1 VQTGVL
7 DTRKVDWALCNES
20 NREMWSAYRAP
31 VHGAFVPVC
40 NRPCPHNEVT
50 ALALRSMGPVPEQ
63 VFAPV
68 SANSEPVW
76 RDLQRF
82 ARRYRDG
89 AWSWRATA
97 ESYSGTLRRRYLEA
111 ARSLEEDGLSGVQ
124 DWTIRAFLKTEK
136 NRQPG
141 KAMKPRLIYPRSSRY
156 NLEVASRL
164 KPFEHWLWGRLV
176 GSVLGFDGSRLVAK
190 GLNQRQRANLIRKKF
205 NSFRKCVCFEADGEA
220 FEAHVG
226 PASLREEQK
235 VYGAAFPGDTRLRHL
250 LTKQLELF
258 GTTSC
263 GAKFSRK
270 GARASGDYN
279 TGMGNSIVFLVE
291 VVAALRSYG
300 LSHFDVLVDGDN
312 VLVFLEQDECEPV
325 LEGFSDV
332 ILKNCGHEVLLERPA
347 YVLEDVRFGGSA
359 PVFLGDKRGWSMVRE
374 HHRVLSGAFSSH
386 IYLREAVFAREWMVG
401 VAMCELS
408 QARGVPILQSFFV
421 SALKSLGGSR
431 RVREHP
437 FGDYLVKGAWFANE
451 GDQLGVTLEARL
463 SFERAF
469 GVDPD
474 EQVRLENL
482 FSHMEFGSSWEVL
495 SHVKTVAD
503 LNDVLHGLVYD

>member
-1 VQTGVL
+1 
-7 DTRKVDWALCNES
+7 
-20 NREMWSAYRAP
+20 MWTAYRAP
-31 VHGAFVPVC
+31 VQGAFVPVC

-50 ALALRSMGPVPEQ
+50 ALALRSMGPVPAQ
-63 VFAPV
+63 VFEPV
-68 SANSEPVW
+68 SARSEAIW
-76 RDLQRF
+76 GELSRF

-111 ARSLEEDGLSGVQ
+111 ARSLEEDGLSGPQ
-124 DWTIRAFLKTEK
+124 DWIIRAFLKTEK

-164 KPFEHWLWGRLV
+164 KPFEHWLWGRLK

-205 NSFRKCVCFEADGEA
+205 ASFRKCVCFEADGKA

-226 PASLREEQK
+226 PDSLRREQN
-235 VYGAAFPGDTRLRHL
+235 VYKAAFPGDSRLRFL
-250 LTKQLELF
+250 LSKQLELH

-270 GARASGDYN
+270 GARASGDFN
-279 TGMGNSIVFLVE
+279 TGMGNSLIFLVE
-291 VVAALRSYG
+291 VVAALRLYD

-312 VLVFLEQDECEPV
+312 VLVFLEQDESRPV
-325 LEGFSDV
+325 LDGFSKT
-332 ILKNCGHEVLLERPA
+332 ILESSGHEVLLERPA
-347 YVLEDVRFGGSA
+347 FVLEDVRFGGSA
-359 PVFLGDKRGWSMVRE
+359 PVFLGGGRGWSMVRE
-374 HHRVLSGAFSSH
+374 YHRVLSGAFSSH
-386 IYLREAVFAREWMVG
+386 VYLREAVFAREWMVG

-421 SALKSLGGSR
+421 SALRALGSVR

-437 FGDYLVKGAWFANE
+437 FADYLVKGAWFASV
-451 GDQLGVTLEARL
+451 DDALSVSVDARL
-463 SFERAF
+463 SFESAF
-469 GVDPD
+469 GVTPE
-474 EQVRLENL
+474 EQVRLEKS
-482 FSHMEFGSSWEVL
+482 FSRMEFGSSWEVL
-495 SHVKTVAD
+495 SHVEGVSD
-503 LNDVLHGLVYD
+503 LADVLHTLVYNGP